1 MGRFVSHCLIKYM
14 PYSWSDKTNIV
25 VVFFRWSL
33 SGNMSWQD
41 QSLRQA
47 FFALD
52 PSRALKEFDSAIIYL
67 AFYFR
72 FIKKQAELWHE
83 GQGLA
88 CQVNEPMH
96 LSVYCTTLSN
106 QIQLLFQSA
115 LQKISTCSELKHDW
129 MLCCS
134 CCSRLLSL
142 NQVYQCWTTVPQCEQ
157 PIVQS
162 CFNQPWT
169 VIIFCHM

>member
-1 MGRFVSHCLIKYM
+1 MDRFVSHCLIKYM
-14 PYSWSDKTNIV
+14 PYSWSDETNIV

-41 QSLRQA
+41 QSLWQA

-72 FIKKQAELWHE
+72 FIKKQIELWHE
-83 GQGLA
+83 GQGLI

-115 LQKISTCSELKHDW
+115 LQKISTCSELIKAW
-129 MLCCS
+129 LNVVLLMLFKVIELESGVSMLNYCCTNVS
-134 CCSRLLSL
+134 SPLFNPVLI
-142 NQVYQCWTTVPQCEQ
+142 NPEQ
-157 PIVQS
+157 
-162 CFNQPWT
+162 W
-169 VIIFCHM
+169 